1 MTLNFEYQS
10 AGNIETDGVMLFL
23 SPDDLEN
30 FLSRNDLSND
40 ISASVELGISSK
52 LFLGNYNEQKTFA
65 VSSSKPR
72 VVHMSGLGEIK
83 DLTPEKLRRICAK
96 AIRAVMDTKVDSLS
110 VLLSNNFPEGFES
123 GKLIAES
130 LSLGSYQFKKYKTSD
145 SDDSRTPQINVTIF
159 DPFQISSQDSI
170 ERGVSIARGTNFTRD
185 LGNTAPN
192 DLTPDDLRQVA
203 QDLAETSDGKLK
215 FSFFDEEKMSELGM
229 SMFLGVS
236 KGSEVP
242 GRMVFLE
249 YFPEKAKHTV
259 ALVGKGIT
267 FDTGGISLKPGKGMD
282 EMKFDMCGA
291 GAVLGTMQA
300 IVELEL
306 PINVIGV
313 LAAAE
318 NMPDGKAQKPGDIVK
333 AYNGKTVEILNTD
346 AEGRLVLGDALSYTA
361 DHYKP
366 DCMIDL
372 ATLTGA
378 CIVALGHLSIGAITN
393 DQNLCESIIESGER
407 TGDRVWQ
414 LPNYSDYGELIKG
427 KHADLQNIGPP
438 GEAGT
443 VTAGVFLQHFVNDV
457 PWVHLDI
464 AGTAWGVKG
473 IDYHPANS
481 ASGSGVRLLI
491 DFLENLSYSA

>member
-1 MTLNFEYQS
+1 MTLNFEYRS
-10 AGNIETDGVMLFL
+10 SGNIETDGVMIFVSSDELDSFISRHDL
-23 SPDDLEN
+23 PDDV
-30 FLSRNDLSND
+30 SS
-40 ISASVELGISSK
+40 SVELGISSE

-65 VSSSKPR
+65 VPSSKPR
-72 VVHMSGLGEIK
+72 IVYISGLGEMK
-83 DLTPEKLRRICAK
+83 ELTPEKLRRICAK
-96 AIRAVMDTKVDSLS
+96 AIRSVMDTKVESLT
-110 VLLSNNFPEGFES
+110 VLIPNNLPKEIES
-123 GKLIAES
+123 GKLITEA
-130 LSLGSYQFKKYKTSD
+130 LSLGSYQFKKYKTGD
-145 SDDSRTPQINVTIF
+145 SDDSRTSKINVTIF
-159 DPFQISSQDSI
+159 DPFQVSSKDSI
-170 ERGVSIARGTNFTRD
+170 ERGASIARGTNFTRD

-192 DLTPDDLRQVA
+192 DLTPDDLRQIA
-203 QDLAETSDGKLK
+203 QDLAETSDGKLQ

-229 SMFLGVS
+229 KMFLGVS

-249 YFPEKAKHTV
+249 YFPEEAKHTV

-291 GAVLGTMQA
+291 GAVLGTMKV
-300 IVELEL
+300 IVELGL

-393 DQNLCESIIESGER
+393 DPKLCASIIESGER

-414 LPNYSDYGELIKG
+414 LPSYPEYGELIKG

-443 VTAGVFLQHFVNDV
+443 VTAGVFLEHFVNDI

-464 AGTAWGVKG
+464 AGTAWGIKG

-491 DFLENLSYSA
+491 DFLESLSESE

>member
-1 MTLNFEYQS
+1 MTLNFEYRS
-10 AGNIETDGVMLFL
+10 SGNIETDGVMVFVSSDELDSFISRHEL
-23 SPDDLEN
+23 PDD
-30 FLSRNDLSND
+30 
-40 ISASVELGISSK
+40 ISSSVELGISSE

-65 VSSSKPR
+65 VPSNKPR
-72 VVHMSGLGEIK
+72 MVHMCGLGEMEE
-83 DLTPEKLRRICAK
+83 LTSEKLRRICAK
-96 AIRAVMDTKVDSLS
+96 AIHSVMDTKVESLTIIIP
-110 VLLSNNFPEGFES
+110 NNLPEGIES
-123 GKLIAES
+123 GKLITEA
-130 LSLGSYQFKKYKTSD
+130 LSLGSYQFKKYKTGD
-145 SDDSRTPQINVTIF
+145 SDDSRTSKINVTIF
-159 DPFQISSQDSI
+159 DPFRVSSIDSI
-170 ERGVSIARGTNFTRD
+170 ERGASIARGTNFTRD

-192 DLTPDDLRQVA
+192 DLTPDDLRQIA
-203 QDLAETSDGKLK
+203 QDLAETSDGKLQ

-229 SMFLGVS
+229 QMFLGVS

-249 YFPEKAKHTV
+249 YFPEEAKYTV

-291 GAVLGTMQA
+291 GAVLGTMKA
-300 IVELEL
+300 IVELGL

-393 DQNLCESIIESGER
+393 DPKLCASIIESGER

-414 LPNYSDYGELIKG
+414 LPSYPEYGELIKG
-427 KHADLQNIGPP
+427 KHADLQNIGPQ
-438 GEAGT
+438 GEAGA
-443 VTAGVFLQHFVNDV
+443 VTAGVFLEHFVKDV

-491 DFLENLSYSA
+491 DFLENLSESK